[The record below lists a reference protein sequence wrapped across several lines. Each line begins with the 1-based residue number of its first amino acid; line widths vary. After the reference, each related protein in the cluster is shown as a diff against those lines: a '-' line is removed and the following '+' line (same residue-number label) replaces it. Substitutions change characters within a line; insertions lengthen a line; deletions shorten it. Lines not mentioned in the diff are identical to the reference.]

1 MKKIAVV
8 ILAAGEGTRMKS
20 ATPKVLHTVA
30 GRPML
35 EWVVSAVSGLK
46 PAKTVVVLG
55 HHSQLVADSLSGK
68 PVLLSQQKERLGTA
82 HALKQAAK
90 HLKNFKGDLLV
101 ICGDTPLVSGATL
114 EKLVASHSADGNAAT
129 ILSANAPEPYGYGR
143 INRLEDTTVAG
154 IVEEKDCNPQQRL
167 ISEINSGMYCFSS
180 PLIWPVLSKIK
191 NKNAKKEYYL
201 TDAIEILRGMGKR
214 VDAKM
219 LASIDEIMG
228 VNDRAG
234 LAVAEGLARRKIL
247 RALMLGGVTVENP
260 ETTTVGPDVT
270 IGADTVLKSGSV
282 ITGECSLGTNCEIGP
297 YTSINNTVMGNGC
310 SVVHSFVTDAV
321 LENDVHVGPFAH
333 LRPGTVLKTRS
344 KVGNFSEVKKSVVGY
359 GSKVNHLSYIG
370 DAELGNDVN
379 VGAGTITCNYDGKN
393 KFKTVIHDGAFI
405 GSNTNLV
412 APVTVGA
419 GALIAAGSTITEDI
433 PAGMLA
439 LARAR
444 QVNKLRKKK

>member
-30 GRPML
+30 GRPMI
-35 EWVVSAVSGLK
+35 EWVVSAVAGLK
-46 PAKTVVVLG
+46 PAKTFVVLG
-55 HHSQLVADSLSGK
+55 HGSQQVSDIMRERG
-68 PVLLSQQKERLGTA
+68 VLLAEQKKRLGTA
-82 HALKQAAK
+82 HALQQAAK
-90 HLKNFKGDLLV
+90 HLKNFKGEVLV
-101 ICGDTPLVSGATL
+101 ICGDTPLVSGETL
-114 EKLVASHSADGNAAT
+114 EKLVSAHSLAGNAAT
-129 ILSANAPEPYGYGR
+129 ILSAETTEPFGYGR
-143 INRLEDTTVAG
+143 INRLAGGTVTG
-154 IVEEKDCNPQQRL
+154 IVEEKDCTTQQRA
-167 ISEINSGMYCFSS
+167 ITEINSGIYCFSS
-180 PLIWPVLSKIK
+180 PLIWQVLSKIK

-201 TDAIEILRGMGKR
+201 TDAIEILRGLGKR
-214 VDAKM
+214 VDAKI
-219 LASIDEIMG
+219 LATIEEIM
-228 VNDRAG
+228 
-234 LAVAEGLARRKIL
+234 AETFARKKIL

-260 ETTTVGPDVT
+260 DSTFVGPDVT

-282 ITGECSLGTNCEIGP
+282 ITGECAIGANCEIGP
-297 YTSINNTVMGNGC
+297 YTSINNTVLGTNC
-310 SVVHSFVTDAV
+310 SVVHSFVTDSV

-333 LRPGTVLKTRS
+333 LRPGTVLKSKS

-393 KFKTVIHDGAFI
+393 KFKTVIHDRAFI

-419 GALIAAGSTITEDI
+419 GALIAAGSTITENI

-444 QVNKLRKKK
+444 QVNKQRKKK